1 MKIGEFETHPAADE
15 LPLMSEDEFDE
26 LLESIEKHGQ
36 LEPVLIIKRTKVSL
50 VIDGRNRLRACLK
63 LGIEPVLK
71 VYRGKRDMGTLV
83 DHVLARNLHRRHLV
97 PAERVVYTV
106 NLLALAAQEKA
117 AGRRRATQ
125 NNDSAGPDQANL
137 PGQVSGQMRDVLAE
151 KAGVSPRTVQSFLT
165 VREKGVPELEA
176 AILNDGISLSA
187 AEDISRLDHQGQRE
201 VIEQA
206 KGSPRSV
213 RRILKE
219 REASERRTQDGTGA
233 EHASAPPTS
242 KAFTAGMDELKA
254 HLRRARGACAAL
266 VQATPW
272 PDGLGPEARTAET
285 DALIAAIDEVISKA
299 GRLGTGPDLRLI
311 HGGAGDAE

>member
-36 LEPVLIIKRTKVSL
+36 LEPVLIIKRTKVSV
-50 VIDGRNRLRACLK
+50 VIDGRNRLRACLE
-63 LGIEPVLK
+63 LGIEPILK

-83 DHVLARNLHRRHLV
+83 DLVLAFNLHRRHLV

-125 NNDSAGPDQANL
+125 NNNSAGADQANL
-137 PGQVSGQMRDVLAE
+137 PGLVSGQMRDVLAE

-165 VREKGVPELEA
+165 VKEKGVPELEA

-187 AEDISRLDHQGQRE
+187 AEEISKLDHDGQRE

-213 RRILKE
+213 RRILKQ
-219 REASERRTQDGTGA
+219 REANERAAENTEDS
-233 EHASAPPTS
+233 EHASPSPTFE
-242 KAFTAGMDELKA
+242 AFTAGTDELKA

-272 PDGLGPEARTAET
+272 PDGLGLEARTAEAE
-285 DALIAAIDEVISKA
+285 ALIAAIDQVIAKA
-299 GRLGTGPDLRLI
+299 DRLGSGPDLRLI

>member
-1 MKIGEFETHPAADE
+1 VKIGDFETHPAADE

-36 LEPVLIIKRTKVSL
+36 LEPVLIIKRRNASV
-50 VIDGRNRLRACLK
+50 VIDGRNRLRACLQ
-63 LGIEPVLK
+63 LGIEPILK
-71 VYRGKRDMGTLV
+71 IYRGKRDMAVVV
-83 DHVLARNLHRRHLV
+83 DLVLARNLHRRHLV

-106 NLLALAAQEKA
+106 NLLALAKREEA
-117 AGRRRATQ
+117 ADRRRATQ
-125 NNDSAGPDQANL
+125 NNNAAGPDQANL
-137 PGQVSGQMRDVLAE
+137 PGQVCGQMRDVLAE

-165 VREKGVPELEA
+165 VKENGVPELEA
-176 AILNDGISLSA
+176 AILTDGISLSA
-187 AEDISRLDHQGQRE
+187 AEEISKLDPDGQRE
-201 VIEQA
+201 VLDQA

-219 REASERRTQDGTGA
+219 RKATEQAAESGSSTEPATSDAFAAGT
-233 EHASAPPTS
+233 E
-242 KAFTAGMDELKA
+242 ELKA

-285 DALIAAIDEVISKA
+285 DALIAAIDQVIAKA
-299 GRLGTGPDLRLI
+299 GRLGSGPDLRLI